1 LSVLD
6 DTETRLYVPGSGL
19 EVPGLEAVIE
29 YGDSSSSL
37 HGRIPGALLINDKTD
52 LTRVRLSGID
62 GLHDDPDGR
71 DSRSP
76 NAGRHGERAGVM
88 LYGGRTIGL
97 TGKVEAGS
105 VKAMRDLWRRMRAT
119 FGVGERDL
127 VLHVPSEV
135 GGWTN
140 SLYNPSLDSDAS
152 YWAVT
157 STATA
162 SGLSGGV
169 VAGVAHVGQVSV
181 TAAGASVT
189 SVISQESTPW
199 NGEDV
204 YVSARVRVIASAGSV
219 SSLRVGVSLSDGDV
233 AYTSQASPVSG
244 TWYRMSI
251 RFPSSDIWAD
261 PTKLGLLV
269 QAETTA
275 AATFQVQ
282 WDECVLVLLAP
293 DEDTPVGYLD
303 GDVHG
308 FEWSGVPGRSPSTG
322 PHYAVNLIP
331 DPTFADTD
339 ASLHLQSWTT
349 SVSPGSTVTM
359 PPTRSL
365 QHLGT
370 VDASVTA
377 RFVKDATSTP
387 HDFNV
392 FANDLTGYGG
402 ASRVY
407 EGRTYRLSFTV
418 FKDPAQTPLT
428 GDICARIF
436 WVDVSGTLSTAS
448 RGASMVDAAERLS
461 VTATAPA
468 GSAFAWLNVSLTGVT
483 TPSATWHLWATDPC
497 FVDVTDYDPGDF
509 YGVDGEFLESAA
521 VVSPRRFARRRIPRP
536 FVVRRVRKTSDMK
549 APERQ
554 AGLRATRDF
563 TMSLRAAD
571 PRVYV
576 MGDRH
581 AALRMTG
588 TPKFVSI
595 NSPSGFTLETGGLP
609 VPSGFTYEGHY
620 VTHPGTGALYRWSQ
634 RANFVPTDPVN
645 PAGGVIFR
653 AFDDPA
659 SGAAPSSTQWGNN
672 RPAQNIRTRLYRSLE
687 GFTYGEPRVVVGGT
701 PGSNYRA
708 RGSTPYAMSIAD
720 ITLGGGLTKDNTDLD
735 FSALTLL
742 VKRVS
747 ATTWLELRW
756 NSVSHAWFVANGYG
770 ANPQAAWP
778 FELWCSHNTSGTL
791 ATTRLASWEYASYDS
806 SSSLYPFN
814 RVVDPMWLVSWVLS
828 NTVHWELWRSYPSL
842 IDVTGRVESGSFAL
856 PAPLQSVVGSGV
868 AGSPGWSIDVE
879 RSNSQLNFAVISAT
893 PPYVHYYE
901 QSDASLP
908 PQSITVP
915 VIGDVDTPQVL
926 QLRGDVV
933 DPTISISVPAY
944 DDLPARTS
952 VARFTGTTSDTNP
965 ITVDLERGTVTDSF
979 GQNSYE
985 MLLTGSDFTSLRPGK
1000 NVVSLQARSWGSYPS
1015 HLLVSW
1021 RDALV

>member
-1 LSVLD
+1 
-6 DTETRLYVPGSGL
+6 
-19 EVPGLEAVIE
+19 
-29 YGDSSSSL
+29 
-37 HGRIPGALLINDKTD
+37 
-52 LTRVRLSGID
+52 
-62 GLHDDPDGR
+62 
-71 DSRSP
+71 
-76 NAGRHGERAGVM
+76 
-88 LYGGRTIGL
+88 
-97 TGKVEAGS
+97 
-105 VKAMRDLWRRMRAT
+105 
-119 FGVGERDL
+119 
-127 VLHVPSEV
+127 
-135 GGWTN
+135 
-140 SLYNPSLDSDAS
+140 
-152 YWAVT
+152 
-157 STATA
+157 
-162 SGLSGGV
+162 
-169 VAGVAHVGQVSV
+169 
-181 TAAGASVT
+181 
-189 SVISQESTPW
+189 
-199 NGEDV
+199 
-204 YVSARVRVIASAGSV
+204 
-219 SSLRVGVSLSDGDV
+219 
-233 AYTSQASPVSG
+233 
-244 TWYRMSI
+244 
-251 RFPSSDIWAD
+251 
-261 PTKLGLLV
+261 
-269 QAETTA
+269 
-275 AATFQVQ
+275 
-282 WDECVLVLLAP
+282 
-293 DEDTPVGYLD
+293 
-303 GDVHG
+303 
-308 FEWSGVPGRSPSTG
+308 
-322 PHYAVNLIP
+322 
-331 DPTFADTD
+331 
-339 ASLHLQSWTT
+339 
-349 SVSPGSTVTM
+349 
-359 PPTRSL
+359 
-365 QHLGT
+365 
-370 VDASVTA
+370 
-377 RFVKDATSTP
+377 
-387 HDFNV
+387 
-392 FANDLTGYGG
+392 
-402 ASRVY
+402 
-407 EGRTYRLSFTV
+407 
-418 FKDPAQTPLT
+418 
-428 GDICARIF
+428 
-436 WVDVSGTLSTAS
+436 
-448 RGASMVDAAERLS
+448 
-461 VTATAPA
+461 
-468 GSAFAWLNVSLTGVT
+468 
-483 TPSATWHLWATDPC
+483 
-497 FVDVTDYDPGDF
+497 
-509 YGVDGEFLESAA
+509 
-521 VVSPRRFARRRIPRP
+521 
-536 FVVRRVRKTSDMK
+536 
-549 APERQ
+549 
-554 AGLRATRDF
+554 
-563 TMSLRAAD
+563 
-571 PRVYV
+571 
-576 MGDRH
+576 
-581 AALRMTG
+581 
-588 TPKFVSI
+588 
-595 NSPSGFTLETGGLP
+595 
-609 VPSGFTYEGHY
+609 
-620 VTHPGTGALYRWSQ
+620 
-634 RANFVPTDPVN
+634 VN

-735 FSALTLL
+735 FNALTLL

-842 IDVTGRVESGSFAL
+842 IDATGRVESGSFAL